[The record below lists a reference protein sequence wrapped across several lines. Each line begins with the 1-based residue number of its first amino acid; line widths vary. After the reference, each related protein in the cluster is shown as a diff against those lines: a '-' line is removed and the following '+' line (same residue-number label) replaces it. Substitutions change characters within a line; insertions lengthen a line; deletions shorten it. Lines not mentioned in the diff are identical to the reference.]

1 MFCVYLVQSVQY
13 AYAHYMLNN
22 SEASRSKTETV
33 EEKVPIGP
41 HDMALAAVRHYVYG

>member
-1 MFCVYLVQSVQY
+1 MCSVCTWY
-13 AYAHYMLNN
+13 NRSSMHMHTMLNN

-41 HDMALAAVRHYVYG
+41 HGMALAAVRHYVYG